1 MNFAAIK
8 TIARKE
14 LIDSSRDRRA
24 IYSLIFSVLVGPIL
38 IGFMLNQ
45 IASQERAAHEIK
57 VPLVGAEYAPI
68 LVNWLRQ
75 QPGVEVVEG
84 PADPEASVRD
94 RKSDFVVVV
103 EKDFAEKFRDSRPA
117 PVQLYADSTR
127 QNARAKVRRIRG
139 LLSRFSGEIAGMR
152 LIARGVSPSLANS
165 LKVEDVEVSNAQQR
179 AATVFNIIPMFL
191 ILAAFSGAMQIATDT
206 TAGERER
213 GSLEPLLLNP
223 VPRWQVVAGKW
234 LAATI
239 AALLGML
246 MTLVITAKVLSKLPL
261 EDLGVRYHL
270 GQTEIILLL
279 LTVAPVAMMAPAIQ
293 IYLACF
299 AKSFK
304 EAQSYMAF
312 LVFGVTIPG
321 VLSTFYPITNRPWM
335 HPIPIIGQYA
345 ASMDILGG
353 KMPSVVG
360 VVLAAAA
367 SLALVGLF
375 LWLATKLLSS
385 EKIIFGR

>member
-57 VPLVGAEYAPI
+57 VPVVGAEYAPI

-139 LLSRFSGEIAGMR
+139 LLSRM
-152 LIARGVSPSLANS
+152 AN
-165 LKVEDVEVSNAQQR
+165 
-179 AATVFNIIPMFL
+179 
-191 ILAAFSGAMQIATDT
+191 
-206 TAGERER
+206 
-213 GSLEPLLLNP
+213 
-223 VPRWQVVAGKW
+223 
-234 LAATI
+234 
-239 AALLGML
+239 
-246 MTLVITAKVLSKLPL
+246 
-261 EDLGVRYHL
+261 
-270 GQTEIILLL
+270 
-279 LTVAPVAMMAPAIQ
+279 
-293 IYLACF
+293 
-299 AKSFK
+299 
-304 EAQSYMAF
+304 
-312 LVFGVTIPG
+312 
-321 VLSTFYPITNRPWM
+321 
-335 HPIPIIGQYA
+335 
-345 ASMDILGG
+345 
-353 KMPSVVG
+353 
-360 VVLAAAA
+360 
-367 SLALVGLF
+367 
-375 LWLATKLLSS
+375 
-385 EKIIFGR
+385 